1 MADFDKYRN
10 KKEKLTAR
18 RLEIMDAEGQIKRS
32 EENIKNMKK
41 KLKKLKKEIKEI
53 KEIKD

>member
-1 MADFDKYRN
+1 MTDFDEYRN